1 MLNILHMIM
10 AWGHCIITIIYSGW
24 LKSIAS
30 TVIIHIIEVSSL
42 YVGMSRIYNYNNYE
56 SSQLK

>member
-1 MLNILHMIM
+1 MLNILYMIM

-30 TVIIHIIEVSSL
+30 TVIIHIIIEVSSL
-42 YVGMSRIYNYNNYE
+42 YVGMSWIF
-56 SSQLK
+56 SL

>member
-1 MLNILHMIM
+1 MLNILYMIM

-42 YVGMSRIYNYNNYE
+42 YVGMSWIF
-56 SSQLK
+56 SL